1 MPKVPLSLRNQTD
14 LDPVCPDVIDQA
26 AMQHPKANPVAAYRL
41 TADRIPLLQR
51 ELERGDRRVGVS
63 LLPVAISE

>member
-41 TADRIPLLQR
+41 TADRR
-51 ELERGDRRVGVS
+51 EGVS